1 MSGFVARLA
10 TAADNAAIL
19 ALMSQ
24 PQPSNGVQF
33 AFERLPNY
41 FDSASVTHQH
51 PHTIV
56 IEKQNDKR
64 LVAMVNMGWREVF
77 VDGHLQRIR
86 YGADLRID
94 KQFQGGR
101 VLMYINRAVRDCVQ
115 EDWYQSVILS
125 ANDKSRS
132 ALEGGRAG
140 LPIYRSLGTI
150 STHTI
155 TGRKALFSPH
165 KQIRR
170 AQVADIP
177 AMNAFVKQMA
187 EHYQFLPRYDFYQLA
202 HQHPYFNGL
211 SIDDFLVLFD
221 DEQLV
226 GLVGLWNQK
235 NFKQTRV
242 VDYNRTVAMFRPIY
256 NWWSRLTGGFVLPAK
271 GQLVDYIALH
281 SPLTHPKD
289 SDSFRHLLHHAWLEV
304 RQQQKAAMTLTLA
317 DTDPRLSVLADFKTI
332 PLTAYQYAVAFKEPL
347 LPILDNQR
355 IPYFESGR
363 L

>member
-10 TAADNAAIL
+10 TVDDNAAIL

-33 AFERLPNY
+33 SFERLPNY
-41 FDSASVTHQH
+41 FDSANVTHHQ

-56 IEKQNDKR
+56 IEKQANKC

-77 VDGHLQRIR
+77 VDGCLQRIR

-155 TGRKALFSPH
+155 TGRKIVFSSH
-165 KQIRR
+165 KQVRR
-170 AQVADIP
+170 AQVGDIP
-177 AMNAFVKQMA
+177 AMNAFAKHMA
-187 EHYQFLPRYDFYQLA
+187 EHYQFLPHYDFYQLTQ
-202 HQHPYFNGL
+202 QHAYFNGL
-211 SIDDFLVLFD
+211 RIDDFLVLFEG
-221 DEQLV
+221 EQLV

-235 NFKQTRV
+235 TFKQTRV
-242 VDYNRTVAMFRPIY
+242 VDYGRAVAIFRPFY
-256 NWWSRLTGGFVLPAK
+256 NWWSRVTGGFILPAK
-271 GQLVDYIALH
+271 GQLVDYISLH

-289 SDSFRHLLHHAWLEV
+289 SESFRHLLHYAWQTI
-304 RQQQKAAMTLTLA
+304 RQQKNTAMTLTLA
-317 DTDPRLSVLADFKTI
+317 NSDPRLSVLADFKTI
-332 PLTAYQYAVAFKEPL
+332 PLTAYQYAVAFKEAS
-347 LPILDNQR
+347 LPVLDNQR

>member
-1 MSGFVARLA
+1 MTTFDIRPA
-10 TAADNAAIL
+10 TAADNHAIL
-19 ALMSQ
+19 GLIGQ
-24 PQPSNGVQF
+24 PQPSNGVNF
-33 AFERLPNY
+33 AFERLPDY
-41 FDSASVTHQH
+41 FTSAQISHQQ
-51 PHTIV
+51 PHTLV
-56 IEKQNDKR
+56 VERRDNKEV
-64 LVAMVNMGWREVF
+64 VAMVNMGFREVF
-77 VDGHLQRIR
+77 VDGQPKQIR
-86 YGADLRID
+86 YGSDLRIAPEY
-94 KQFQGGR
+94 QGSR
-101 VLMYINRAVRDCVQ
+101 VLIYINRAVKDCVQ
-115 EDWYQSVILS
+115 NDWYQSVILEE
-125 ANDKSRS
+125 NDKSRS

-155 TGRKALFSPH
+155 TGRKALFTPH

-170 AQVADIP
+170 AQIADIP
-177 AMNAFVKQMA
+177 AMNAFIKQMA
-187 EHYQFLPRYDFYQLA
+187 EHYQFLPRYDFYQLT
-202 HQHPYFNGL
+202 HHHPYFNGL
-211 SIDDFLVLFD
+211 NIDDFLVLFD